1 MSGCPIRSY
10 LLSSNF
16 LVESYPHP
24 NCECL
29 IVRKIVRERA
39 REKHRERDRESAKER
54 GGGSEREI
62 EKERETEIVVAYR

>member
-24 NCECL
+24 NCVCL

-39 REKHRERDRESAKER
+39 REKHRERQRESER
-54 GGGSEREI
+54 EGGGSEREI